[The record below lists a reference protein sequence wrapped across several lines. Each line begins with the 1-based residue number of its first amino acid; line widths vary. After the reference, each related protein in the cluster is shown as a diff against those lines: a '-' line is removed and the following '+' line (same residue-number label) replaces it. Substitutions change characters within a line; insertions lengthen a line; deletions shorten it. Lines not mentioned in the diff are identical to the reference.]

1 MANLI
6 QATVYQIDGNPK
18 DSSSVVDFQSSNI
31 MIKEAT
37 IPNIAQVQSAIFYY
51 GVVNN
56 QQSAQV
62 YYVSESVQTLVS
74 RANVGGVTQTQA
86 TVVAVNLDPLV
97 PGGRQFSFPSNE
109 ILISEALVGSGGN
122 ATITFK
128 GVRYSTYETQA
139 QLFAASNSNNFVV
152 SSACTLASGTTVL
165 DTTSQTPYSAVF
177 YNYSITDGL
186 NSRAGSISAVWDAY
200 ANINWN
206 ETSTV
211 DIGVTASV
219 NFAFNITSNLVN
231 LTATLNSNNW
241 RFNYSKTTL
250 GNCFSEAY
258 LVAENGNFLVTENN
272 YYLITE

>member
-1 MANLI
+1 MANQI

-18 DSSSVVDFQSSNI
+18 DFSTIVDFQTSNI
-31 MIKEAT
+31 MIREAT

-56 QQSAQV
+56 QQSAQI
-62 YYVSESVQTLVS
+62 YYVGEDVQTLVS
-74 RANVGGVTQTQA
+74 RANIGNTTHTQA
-86 TVVAVNLDPLV
+86 TIVAVNLDPLV

-109 ILISEALVGSGGN
+109 ILISEALLGSGGN
-122 ATITFK
+122 ASITFK
-128 GVRYSTYETQA
+128 GVRYSTFETQA
-139 QLFAASNSNNFVV
+139 QLFAASNSNNFVI
-152 SSACTLASGTTVL
+152 SAACNLASGTTVL
-165 DTTSQTPYSAVF
+165 DTTSQTPNSAVF

-186 NSRAGSISAVWDAY
+186 NSRAGTISAVWDAY
-200 ANINWN
+200 ANIDWN

-219 NFAFNITSNLVN
+219 NFAFNITNNLVN
-231 LTATLNSNNW
+231 LTATLNSNDW

-250 GNCFSEAY
+250 GNCFSGAY
-258 LVAENGNFLVTENN
+258 LVAENGDFLITENN